1 MNRACLM
8 FHKDAIVFAEQ
19 MAIRSQVQYKQEY
32 LADLLTADC
41 IYGFAE
47 LRDDAGLALI
57 VPSIQTVLLPYGG
70 AFPMSPDSGSYRI
83 FYGILEYNDIEG
95 SALVDNKEYGQRI
108 GKYGSRPVE
117 PDITSRHKLEQ
128 KYGFYS
134 KLETSIDEEGI
145 RNPIF
150 CQSIEE
156 GTFGKYGLSR
166 LWIARRKRIPIP
178 CIIAD
183 YVERWSD
190 LEELFTKDDI
200 RAKYIDKPTIIDLE
214 ETFMK
219 IAGCE
224 QMHLDEEDRDF
235 FYRRATQNQQR
246 LQGNK

>member
-1 MNRACLM
+1 
-8 FHKDAIVFAEQ
+8 
-19 MAIRSQVQYKQEY
+19 
-32 LADLLTADC
+32 
-41 IYGFAE
+41 
-47 LRDDAGLALI
+47 
-57 VPSIQTVLLPYGG
+57 
-70 AFPMSPDSGSYRI
+70 MSPDSGSYRI
-83 FYGILEYNDIEG
+83 YYGILEYKDIEG
-95 SALVDNKEYGQRI
+95 IALVDNPAYGQRV
-108 GKYGSRPVE
+108 GKYGSRPLQ
-117 PDITSRHKLEQ
+117 PDTTSRQKLEQ

-166 LWIARRKRIPIP
+166 LWIAKRKRIDIP

-183 YVERWSD
+183 YVDRWTH

-200 RAKYIDKPTIIDLE
+200 LNKYIDKPTMIDLE
-214 ETFMK
+214 ETYMK

-235 FYRRATQNQQR
+235 FYRRARQNQQK
-246 LQGNK
+246 LQGTQ

>member
-1 MNRACLM
+1 
-8 FHKDAIVFAEQ
+8 
-19 MAIRSQVQYKQEY
+19 
-32 LADLLTADC
+32 
-41 IYGFAE
+41 
-47 LRDDAGLALI
+47 
-57 VPSIQTVLLPYGG
+57 
-70 AFPMSPDSGSYRI
+70 MSPDSGSYRI
-83 FYGILEYNDIEG
+83 FYGILDCNDIEG

-117 PDITSRHKLEQ
+117 PDITSRKKLEQ

-166 LWIARRKRIPIP
+166 LWIAKRKRIPIP

-235 FYRRATQNQQR
+235 FYRRAIQNQQK
-246 LQGNK
+246 LQATK